1 MSREA
6 TLAKLERILGATKAQ
21 AATVEA
27 MRAAG
32 IVDLDHA
39 DNRLKFGRALADQG
53 GVLAAIGRSIAIQA
67 ILEGADEGA
76 QVPET
81 NGWRY

>member
-6 TLAKLERILGATKAQ
+6 TLAKLERILGATRAQ
-21 AATVEA
+21 SATADA

-32 IVDLDHA
+32 IYSLESPED
-39 DNRLKFGRALADQG
+39 RLKFGRALAEQG

-67 ILEGADEGA
+67 ILEGADEGG